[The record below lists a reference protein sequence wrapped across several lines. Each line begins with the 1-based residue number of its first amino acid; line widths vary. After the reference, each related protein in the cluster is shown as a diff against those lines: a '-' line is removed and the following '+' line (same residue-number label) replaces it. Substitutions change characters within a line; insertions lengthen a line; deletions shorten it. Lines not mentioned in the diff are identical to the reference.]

1 VAYIREITAA
11 IRNDEPDKPG
21 NWQSCKYMK
30 KKSIE
35 NGDNIFWPGPK
46 KKKRKKRW
54 SVVLGKSLN
63 KSSRENRRLDE

>member
-46 KKKRKKRW
+46 KKKKEKK
-54 SVVLGKSLN
+54 VVGGAGEVIEQVES
-63 KSSRENRRLDE
+63 

>member
-1 VAYIREITAA
+1 MVYIREITAA

-21 NWQSCKYMK
+21 NWQYCIYI

-46 KKKRKKRW
+46 KKEKK
-54 SVVLGKSLN
+54 VVGGAGEVIEQVES
-63 KSSRENRRLDE
+63 

>member
-46 KKKRKKRW
+46 KKKK
-54 SVVLGKSLN
+54 VVGGAGEVIEQVES
-63 KSSRENRRLDE
+63 